1 MQATND
7 ALAEEPGCAEDGDDR
22 WGHSV
27 PEIITALLST
37 SEKCGGSRRFSRSR
51 ALTAVGISFAGAET
65 ECTPTE

>member
-1 MQATND
+1 
-7 ALAEEPGCAEDGDDR
+7 
-22 WGHSV
+22 V

-51 ALTAVGISFAGAET
+51 ALTAVGISLAGAET